1 MCLLGCFVNWT
12 LLDVAYLCV
21 CVFSLYFLVCSSMVL
36 DVAWF
41 CLMLLTVVDVF
52 CLFMNSFWCF
62 QCCLM
67 LLNFVWCCRW
77 MIVLSVWVFPMLVLF
92 LFHFDPVLI
101 CCMCLIFVSG
111 AFQAFQTTKTSWGST
126 ATVVISYCNHV
137 LLTKIIE
144 IFVWPEGKK
153 CFPSANWGNAS
164 QPAALVGL
172 PERRSVMFRV
182 TMPRSISELP
192 RTARRRKSEPWDMR
206 WY

>member
-1 MCLLGCFVNWT
+1 M
-12 LLDVAYLCV
+12 LLDFVWCFQMLLNVAE
-21 CVFSLYFLVCSSMVL
+21 
-36 DVAWF
+36 F
-41 CLMLLTVVDVF
+41 CLMLSMDDSAF
-52 CLFMNSFWCF
+52 SF
-62 QCCLM
+62 
-67 LLNFVWCCRW
+67 
-77 MIVLSVWVFPMLVLF
+77 WVFPMLVLF

-101 CCMCLIFVSG
+101 CCMCSIFVSG

-144 IFVWPEGKK
+144 IFVHKTGREKVLPFSQWH
-153 CFPSANWGNAS
+153 WGNAS